1 MTDTCIALNVTMCG
15 MNRSHLMFAPIAEIR
30 TSNKLFIYWHP
41 RRKDKMKLHAV
52 NVVEG
57 GIPTDKRKKVSV
69 RIVLVQARD
78 KEHAMEEAARGF
90 ASRDNFL
97 AYSFFYRNEFEDGP
111 IDWAFQTW
119 ERSDFDD
126 VVMRTGS
133 EILEEVEQ

>member
-1 MTDTCIALNVTMCG
+1 
-15 MNRSHLMFAPIAEIR
+15 
-30 TSNKLFIYWHP
+30 
-41 RRKDKMKLHAV
+41 MKLHAV

-78 KEHAMEEAARGF
+78 KEHALEEAAKGF
-90 ASRDNFL
+90 ASRTNFL

-119 ERSDFDD
+119 ERYDFDD

-133 EILEEVEQ
+133 EILSRESIAS

>member
-1 MTDTCIALNVTMCG
+1 
-15 MNRSHLMFAPIAEIR
+15 
-30 TSNKLFIYWHP
+30 
-41 RRKDKMKLHAV
+41 MKLHAV

-78 KEHAMEEAARGF
+78 KEHALEEAAKGF
-90 ASRDNFL
+90 ASR
-97 AYSFFYRNEFEDGP
+97 P

-119 ERSDFDD
+119 ERYDFDD

-133 EILEEVEQ
+133 EILSRESIAS

>member
-1 MTDTCIALNVTMCG
+1 
-15 MNRSHLMFAPIAEIR
+15 
-30 TSNKLFIYWHP
+30 
-41 RRKDKMKLHAV
+41 MKLHAV

-126 VVMRTGS
+126 VVMRTVS

>member
-1 MTDTCIALNVTMCG
+1 
-15 MNRSHLMFAPIAEIR
+15 
-30 TSNKLFIYWHP
+30 
-41 RRKDKMKLHAV
+41 MKLHAV

-69 RIVLVQARD
+69 RVVLVQARD
-78 KEHAMEEAARGF
+78 KEHALKEAARGF
-90 ASRDNFL
+90 ASRTDFST
-97 AYSFFYRNEFEDGP
+97 YSFLYRNEFEDGP

-119 ERSDFDD
+119 ERSDLDD

>member
-1 MTDTCIALNVTMCG
+1 
-15 MNRSHLMFAPIAEIR
+15 MNRNRLMFAHIAEIR
-30 TSNKLFIYWHP
+30 TCNKLFINWHP
-41 RRKDKMKLHAV
+41 QRRDKMKLHAV

-78 KEHAMEEAARGF
+78 KEHALEQAAKGF
-90 ASRDNFL
+90 ASRTNFL
-97 AYSFFYRNEFEDGP
+97 AYSFLYRNEFEDGP

-133 EILEEVEQ
+133 EILEGVEQ